1 MKYCLILCLLTLL
14 SNAHAADA
22 DVAARERYMIDFR
35 SANKA
40 IGRLLK
46 ANPAD
51 MAALSR
57 QTADLQTLA
66 DKPWPH
72 YASPAATGEAKAAV
86 WQQPQ
91 QFQAAIQRFSEAV
104 VALNNAA
111 RQGNQAAAQS
121 AFGQLGQS
129 CKACHDTFRR

>member
-1 MKYCLILCLLTLL
+1 MKYCLILCLLALL

-22 DVAARERYMIDFR
+22 DVAARERYMKDFR

-66 DKPWPH
+66 DKPCPH
-72 YASPAATGEAKAAV
+72 YASPAPTVEAKAVV

-91 QFQAAIQRFSEAV
+91 QFQAAIQRFSEATA
-104 VALNNAA
+104 ALNNAA
-111 RQGNQAAAQS
+111 QQGNQAAAKS

>member
-1 MKYCLILCLLTLL
+1 MKYCLSLCLLAFL

-22 DVAARERYMIDFR
+22 DVAARERYMKDFR

-46 ANPAD
+46 ANPTD
-51 MAALSR
+51 MAALSHHA
-57 QTADLQTLA
+57 ADLQALA

-72 YASPAATGEAKAAV
+72 YISPAATGDAKAAV

-91 QFQAAIQRFSEAV
+91 QFQAAIHRFSEAV
-104 VALNNAA
+104 AALNSAA
-111 RQGNQAAAQS
+111 QQGSQAAAQN

-129 CKACHDTFRR
+129 CKACHDNFRR

>member
-1 MKYCLILCLLTLL
+1 MKYCLGLCLLAFF
-14 SNAHAADA
+14 SNAYADNA
-22 DVAARERYMIDFR
+22 DVAARERYMKDFR

-46 ANPAD
+46 ANP
-51 MAALSR
+51 
-57 QTADLQTLA
+57 
-66 DKPWPH
+66 PIWPH
-72 YASPAATGEAKAAV
+72 FPAKPPTCKHWPTNLGRIMLLP
-86 WQQPQ
+86 QPRARPKPPCGSSHNK
-91 QFQAAIQRFSEAV
+91 FQAAIQRFSEAV

>member
-1 MKYCLILCLLTLL
+1 MHKAAQPQGATMKYCLILCLLALL

-22 DVAARERYMIDFR
+22 DVAARERYMKDFR

-57 QTADLQTLA
+57 QTADLQALA
-66 DKPWPH
+66 DKP
-72 YASPAATGEAKAAV
+72 
-86 WQQPQ
+86 
-91 QFQAAIQRFSEAV
+91 
-104 VALNNAA
+104 
-111 RQGNQAAAQS
+111 
-121 AFGQLGQS
+121 
-129 CKACHDTFRR
+129 

>member
-1 MKYCLILCLLTLL
+1 MKYCLGLGLLAFF
-14 SNAHAADA
+14 SNAYADNA
-22 DVAARERYMIDFR
+22 DVAARERYMKDFR

-57 QTADLQTLA
+57 QTADLQALA

-91 QFQAAIQRFSEAV
+91 QFQAAIQRFSEATA
-104 VALNNAA
+104 ALNSAA
-111 RQGNQAAAQS
+111 QQGNQAAAKS